1 MFWEKEMLKGLV
13 ELKGEVKG
21 FQRVLVTYD
30 LMVQRQ
36 QKIIEKLLDRLQAGS
51 FQELKTYAE
60 PEVAFERER
69 TEFYS
74 PFSDEDLA
82 GEVVEVLS
90 ERTDTER

>member
-1 MFWEKEMLKGLV
+1 MFWEKEVLKGLV

-51 FQELKTYAE
+51 FQELKTYTE

-69 TEFYS
+69 AEFYN

-82 GEVVEVLS
+82 GEAVEVMS